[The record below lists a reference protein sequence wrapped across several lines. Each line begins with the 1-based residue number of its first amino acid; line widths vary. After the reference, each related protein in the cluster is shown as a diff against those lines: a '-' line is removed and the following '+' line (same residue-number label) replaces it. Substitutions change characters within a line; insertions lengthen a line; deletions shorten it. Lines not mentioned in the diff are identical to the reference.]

1 MNKIV
6 IFVEGGIV
14 QDVLS
19 EQEIE
24 YVIVDRDTENAS
36 LSEIVDINGED
47 ATFSIN
53 TAESNSDAVGI
64 IYSQLQD

>member
-19 EQEIE
+19 EEAIE
-24 YVIVDRDTENAS
+24 YVIVDRDTESAS
-36 LSEIVDINGED
+36 LKEIVDINGQD

-53 TAESNSDAVGI
+53 TAESNRDAVNI
-64 IYSQLQD
+64 IYAQLKD